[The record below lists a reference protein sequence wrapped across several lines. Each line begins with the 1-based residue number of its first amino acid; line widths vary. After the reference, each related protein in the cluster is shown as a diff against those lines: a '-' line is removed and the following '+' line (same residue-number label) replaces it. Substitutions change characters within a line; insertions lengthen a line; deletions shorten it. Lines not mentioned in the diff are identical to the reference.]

1 MGCPPLEQRLTNNKR
16 KAVRCAFSEAE
27 SSVQLAKSSYAVQLL
42 QDEGS
47 DPQQRHVDE
56 EVADRGEDVATHLPP
71 QLLRVHLGPQPLD
84 AEHAAPRTARRAA
97 PAAER
102 GVKDLT
108 AMKGEKEGRKR
119 KKEKPHFLER
129 AAIFAPLVV
138 HVKDLVIYLPRA
150 AAPTGDGLALS
161 SCSRSTLRPALRVSF
176 TTRIARPLL
185 SPCTYLC
192 EPRSVLRTLSA
203 LSIVSRVRILKAFSS
218 EEAACLPLQSAR
230 I

>member
-97 PAAER
+97 PAAE
-102 GVKDLT
+102 
-108 AMKGEKEGRKR
+108 
-119 KKEKPHFLER
+119 
-129 AAIFAPLVV
+129 
-138 HVKDLVIYLPRA
+138 
-150 AAPTGDGLALS
+150 
-161 SCSRSTLRPALRVSF
+161 
-176 TTRIARPLL
+176 LL
-185 SPCTYLC
+185 SL
-192 EPRSVLRTLSA
+192 V
-203 LSIVSRVRILKAFSS
+203 SILVFWTK
-218 EEAACLPLQSAR
+218 QT
-230 I
+230 